1 MSIRSVA
8 NNIRCSVCD
17 EEVTPHNRLT
27 RLSLTRQEL
36 RVVIEQLRAS
46 HPGWTPNVPV
56 CESCVRSTVQTS
68 RSSRTLLRSGIRQRS
83 NSWQF
88 AGA

>member
-8 NNIRCSVCD
+8 NNIRCSTCD

-27 RLSLTRQEL
+27 RLSSTRHEL

-46 HPGWTPNVPV
+46 HPGWTPNVPM
-56 CESCVRSTVQTS
+56 CASCVRSAIEIP
-68 RSSRTLLRSGIRQRS
+68 RPSRTLLRRGIRQRS
-83 NSWQF
+83 ISSQF